1 LSAEVVEGNEVTL
14 GPGETVSRTLRIQTT
29 TALKML
35 RLNEEAWPGDT
46 HLVAVEAF
54 IDDELV
60 GGVQFEF
67 EVHYV
72 YLPIIMK
79 N

>member
-1 LSAEVVEGNEVTL
+1 
-14 GPGETVSRTLRIQTT
+14 
-29 TALKML
+29 M
-35 RLNEEAWPGDT
+35 
-46 HLVAVEAF
+46 VAVEAF
-54 IDDELV
+54 IEDELV

-67 EVHYV
+67 EVHQI

>member
-1 LSAEVVEGNEVTL
+1 
-14 GPGETVSRTLRIQTT
+14 
-29 TALKML
+29 
-35 RLNEEAWPGDT
+35 
-46 HLVAVEAF
+46 VAVEAF
-54 IDDELV
+54 IEDELV

-67 EVHYV
+67 EVHQI